1 MVDDTTKMLIDAK
14 KAHWLIR
21 SEISLAV
28 AAVSKIAF
36 SSLEDI

>member
-14 KAHWLIR
+14 KVHWLIR